1 MYTNYSTRQA
11 YESEAGMVKKTS
23 YVFVILLTTIILL
36 VFSTVI
42 SPQNGFLVTAIN
54 YNAVALLLCGIVL
67 IIALIV
73 DRYNDYKNEND
84 DYKKY

>member
-1 MYTNYSTRQA
+1 
-11 YESEAGMVKKTS
+11 MVKKTS
-23 YVFVILLTTIILL
+23 YVFVILLTTIVLL
-36 VFSTVI
+36 VFSTVVA
-42 SPQNGFLVTAIN
+42 PQSDLLVSAIN

-73 DRYNDYKNEND
+73 DRYNDYKKENN

>member
-1 MYTNYSTRQA
+1 
-11 YESEAGMVKKTS
+11 MVKKTS
-23 YVFVILLTTIILL
+23 YVFVVLLTTIVLL
-36 VFSTVI
+36 VFSTVVAPQSSLLI
-42 SPQNGFLVTAIN
+42 SAIN

-73 DRYNDYKNEND
+73 DRYNDYKKEND